1 MKPSPT
7 PIKPLRVTVPVTL
20 EVLEA
25 FQELANVTGTSTGK
39 AMGDWLSDTLEG
51 VQTMQKLL
59 SKARQAPKQAVREL
73 NAYALGLAD
82 LSQELLD
89 QVMKKGDAGSAVT
102 LLRSASADP
111 ASDPQTPLT
120 PPSSNTG
127 GKVTKG
133 KKKDHGGGR

>member
-1 MKPSPT
+1 M
-7 PIKPLRVTVPVTL
+7 
-20 EVLEA
+20 LEA

-89 QVMKKGDAGSAVT
+89 QVMNKGGKVDAGSAEA
-102 LLRSASADP
+102 LRSGGTAEP

-133 KKKDHGGGR
+133 KKKDHGGDR